1 MVLFVFG
8 STFGTVKAHAF
19 AEISILPPAP
29 TECITERPIL
39 KDNVIVGYEK
49 APQPSDGIVSA
60 LKDSKKFDSY
70 VSKDNGGKSRR
81 ENISDALGCA
91 IKTGNIHLFMVP
103 FFITMLT
110 QFLLSIS
117 GVISVLFIVL
127 GGFKYAVG
135 GLIEDKESGK
145 KYIQYALL
153 GLVVSLGAWMVVNFI
168 MIVLTS

>member
-1 MVLFVFG
+1 MGAVH
-8 STFGTVKAHAF
+8 AQAF
-19 AEISILPPAP
+19 AEISILPKAP
-29 TECITERPIL
+29 ETCITEEPII
-39 KDNVIVGYEK
+39 KDGAIVGYKRKTPVPEII
-49 APQPSDGIVSA
+49 SS

-70 VSKDNGGKSRR
+70 VSQDNGGKSRR
-81 ENISDALGCA
+81 QNISDALGCA

-117 GVISVLFIVL
+117 GVISVLFIIL